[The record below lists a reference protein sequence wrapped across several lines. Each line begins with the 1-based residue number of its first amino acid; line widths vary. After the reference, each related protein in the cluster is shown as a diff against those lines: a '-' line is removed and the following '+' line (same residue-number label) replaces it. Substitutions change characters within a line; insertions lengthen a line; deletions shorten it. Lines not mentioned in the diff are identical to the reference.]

1 MPMSAKKF
9 ISDNGAEVHDRVRIE
24 TGSLTYEGLILP
36 KHNFSEENIIII
48 KLDNGYNIG
57 ISTED
62 AKMSVI
68 SKAKKKDVVVN
79 SRKENKKLPNIS
91 ILGTGGTI
99 ASFVDYKTGAVS
111 PAITAEQLVNSVKA
125 LDEVANVSAEPLF
138 SLASEDMKPE
148 HWEGMAVKIKE
159 MHDKNNH
166 GIVIGH
172 GTDTMSYS
180 AAALSFQLPEISN
193 PVIFTG
199 AQRSPDRPSS
209 DAHLNLV
216 GAAKAAMSDLG
227 EISIAMH
234 ETTDD
239 ENVAIWRGNRTRKAH
254 SSKRDAFV
262 SPNEGPIGIVKDK
275 IEWKR
280 KYRSTVKETEIQAG
294 FDDNIGLVWSH
305 PGLKVEDWENMVSGK
320 NGIVIAGTGLG
331 HINSDLLGTIQ
342 NTSKDIPV
350 AMSSQCLAGS
360 TNLNVYRNG
369 RKLLESG
376 VVETYDMLP
385 ETALVKMMW
394 LSKHN
399 HDNVKEMMGQNLVGE
414 ISNSRKLN

>member
-1 MPMSAKKF
+1 MSAKKF
-9 ISDNGAEVHDRVRIE
+9 ISDNGANVHDRVRIE
-24 TGSLTYEGLILP
+24 TRDMVYEGLILP
-36 KHNFSEENIIII
+36 KHNFSEEDIIIL

-57 ISTED
+57 VSTED
-62 AKMSVI
+62 AKMTLI
-68 SKAKKKDVVVN
+68 SKAEKKNAVDYIK
-79 SRKENKKLPNIS
+79 KENNELPDIS

-125 LDEVANVSAEPLF
+125 LVEVANVSAEPLF

-148 HWEGMAVKIKE
+148 HWEGMANKIKE
-159 MHDKNNH
+159 IHDKKDH

-193 PVIFTG
+193 PVVFTG

-216 GAAKAAMSDLG
+216 GAAKTAMSDLG

-239 ENVAIWRGNRTRKAH
+239 ENVAIWRGNRTRKTH
-254 SSKRDAFV
+254 SSKRNAFQ
-262 SPNEGPIGIVKDK
+262 SPNEGPLGIVKDK

-280 KYRSTVKETEIQAG
+280 KYRSTVESTTIKAG
-294 FDDNIGLVWSH
+294 FDDNIGMIWSH
-305 PGLKVEDWENMVSGK
+305 PGLKVNDWENSVSNK
-320 NGIVIAGTGLG
+320 NGVVIAGTGLG
-331 HINSDLLGTIQ
+331 HINSELLDVIEK
-342 NTSKDIPV
+342 TSKDIPV
-350 AMSSQCLAGS
+350 AMSSQCLSGS

-369 RKLLESG
+369 RKLLERG
-376 VVETYDMLP
+376 VVETYDMSP

-394 LSKHN
+394 LSKH
-399 HDNVKEMMGQNLVGE
+399 HRENVRTMMGENLVGE
-414 ISNSRKLN
+414 ISDSRKLI

>member
-1 MPMSAKKF
+1 MSAKKF
-9 ISDNGAEVHDRVRIE
+9 ITDNGAEVHDRVRIE
-24 TGSLTYEGLILP
+24 TGDLTYEGLILP
-36 KHNFSEENIIII
+36 KHNFSEDNIIII

-57 ISTED
+57 ISTEN
-62 AKMSVI
+62 AKMTLI
-68 SKAKKKDVVVN
+68 SKAEKKDTVTHTK
-79 SRKENKKLPNIS
+79 KENKELPDIS

-148 HWEGMAVKIKE
+148 HWEGMANKVKE

-193 PVIFTG
+193 PVVFTG

-216 GAAKAAMSDLG
+216 GAAKVAMSDLG

-234 ETTDD
+234 ETTND
-239 ENVAIWRGNRTRKAH
+239 ENVAIWRGNRARKAH
-254 SSKRDAFV
+254 SSKRDAFRT
-262 SPNEGPIGIVKDK
+262 PNEGPLGIVKDK
-275 IEWKR
+275 IEWKD
-280 KYRSTVKETEIQAG
+280 KYRSTVENTTIQAG
-294 FDDNIGLVWSH
+294 FDENIGMVWSH
-305 PGLKVEDWENMVSGK
+305 PGLKIEDWENIVSRK
-320 NGIVIAGTGLG
+320 NGVVIAGTGLG
-331 HINSDLLGTIQ
+331 HINSDLLGAIEK
-342 NTSKDIPV
+342 TSKDIPV
-350 AMSSQCLAGS
+350 AMSSQCLSGS

-369 RKLLESG
+369 RKLLERG
-376 VVETYDMLP
+376 VIETYDMLP

-394 LSKHN
+394 LSKH
-399 HDNVKEMMGQNLVGE
+399 HQDNVRDMMGQNLVGE

>member
-1 MPMSAKKF
+1 MSAKKF
-9 ISDNGAEVHDRVRIE
+9 ITDNGAEVHDRVRIE
-24 TGSLTYEGLILP
+24 TGDLTYEGLILP
-36 KHNFSEENIIII
+36 KHNFSEDNIIII

-57 ISTED
+57 ISTEN
-62 AKMSVI
+62 AKMTLI
-68 SKAKKKDVVVN
+68 SKAEKKDTVTHTK
-79 SRKENKKLPNIS
+79 KENKELPDIS

-148 HWEGMAVKIKE
+148 HWEGMANKVKE

-193 PVIFTG
+193 PVVFTG

-216 GAAKAAMSDLG
+216 GAAKVAMSDLG

-234 ETTDD
+234 ETTND
-239 ENVAIWRGNRTRKAH
+239 ENVAIWRGNRARKAH
-254 SSKRDAFV
+254 SSKRDAFRT
-262 SPNEGPIGIVKDK
+262 PNEGPLGIVKDK
-275 IEWKR
+275 IEWKD
-280 KYRSTVKETEIQAG
+280 KYRSTVENTTIQAG
-294 FDDNIGLVWSH
+294 FDENIGMVWSH
-305 PGLKVEDWENMVSGK
+305 PGLKIEDWENIVSRK
-320 NGIVIAGTGLG
+320 NGVVIAGTGLG
-331 HINSDLLGTIQ
+331 HINSDLLGAIEK
-342 NTSKDIPV
+342 TSKDIPV
-350 AMSSQCLAGS
+350 AMSSQCLSGS

-376 VVETYDMLP
+376 VIETYDMLP

-394 LSKHN
+394 LSKH
-399 HDNVKEMMGQNLVGE
+399 HQDNVRDMMGQNLVGE

>member
-1 MPMSAKKF
+1 MSAKKF
-9 ISDNGAEVHDRVRIE
+9 ISDNGANVHDRVRIE
-24 TGSLTYEGLILP
+24 TRDMVYEGLILP
-36 KHNFSEENIIII
+36 KHNFSEEDIIIL

-57 ISTED
+57 VSTED
-62 AKMSVI
+62 AKMTLI
-68 SKAKKKDVVVN
+68 SKAEKKDAVDYIK
-79 SRKENKKLPNIS
+79 KENNELPDIS

-148 HWEGMAVKIKE
+148 HWEGMANKIKE
-159 MHDKNNH
+159 MHDKKNH

-193 PVIFTG
+193 PVVFTG

-216 GAAKAAMSDLG
+216 GAAKTAMSDLG
-227 EISIAMH
+227 EIGIAMH

-254 SSKRDAFV
+254 SSKRNAFQ
-262 SPNEGPIGIVKDK
+262 SPNEGPLGIVKDK

-280 KYRSTVKETEIQAG
+280 KYRSTVESTTIKAG
-294 FDDNIGLVWSH
+294 FDDNIGMIWSH
-305 PGLKVEDWENMVSGK
+305 PGLKVNDWENSVSNK
-320 NGIVIAGTGLG
+320 NGVVIAGTGLG
-331 HINSDLLGTIQ
+331 HINSELLDVIEK
-342 NTSKDIPV
+342 TSKDIPV
-350 AMSSQCLAGS
+350 AMSSQCLSGS

-369 RKLLESG
+369 RKLLERG
-376 VVETYDMLP
+376 VVETYDMSP

-394 LSKHN
+394 LSKH
-399 HDNVKEMMGQNLVGE
+399 HQENVRTMMGENLVGE
-414 ISNSRKLN
+414 ISDSRKLI

>member
-1 MPMSAKKF
+1 MSAKKF
-9 ISDNGAEVHDRVRIE
+9 ITDNGAEVHDRVRIE
-24 TGSLTYEGLILP
+24 TGDLTYEGLILP
-36 KHNFSEENIIII
+36 KHNFSEDNIIII

-57 ISTED
+57 ISTNNAE
-62 AKMSVI
+62 MTLI
-68 SKAKKKDVVVN
+68 SKAEKKDTVN
-79 SRKENKKLPNIS
+79 HVKKENKELPDIS

-138 SLASEDMKPE
+138 SLASEDMKPK
-148 HWEGMAVKIKE
+148 HWEGMATKVKE

-193 PVIFTG
+193 PVVFTG

-216 GAAKAAMSDLG
+216 GAAKVAMSDLG

-239 ENVAIWRGNRTRKAH
+239 ENVAIWRGNRARKTH
-254 SSKRDAFV
+254 SSKRDAFRT
-262 SPNEGPIGIVKDK
+262 PNEGALGIVKDK

-280 KYRSTVKETEIQAG
+280 KYRSTVENTTIQAG
-294 FDDNIGLVWSH
+294 FDENIGMIWSH
-305 PGLKVEDWENMVSGK
+305 PGLKIEDWENIVSSK
-320 NGIVIAGTGLG
+320 NGVVIAGTGLG
-331 HINSDLLGTIQ
+331 HINSELLDVIEK
-342 NTSKDIPV
+342 TSEDMPV
-350 AMSSQCLAGS
+350 AMSSQCLSGS

-369 RKLLESG
+369 RKLLERG

-394 LSKHN
+394 LSKHH
-399 HDNVKEMMGQNLVGE
+399 HDNVRDMMGQNLVGE

>member
-1 MPMSAKKF
+1 MSAKKF
-9 ISDNGAEVHDRVRIE
+9 ITDNGAEVHDRVRIE
-24 TGSLTYEGLILP
+24 TGDLTYEGLILP
-36 KHNFSEENIIII
+36 KHNFSEDNIIII

-57 ISTED
+57 ISTEN
-62 AKMSVI
+62 AKMTLI
-68 SKAKKKDVVVN
+68 SKAEKKDTVTH
-79 SRKENKKLPNIS
+79 SKKENKELPNIS

-125 LDEVANVSAEPLF
+125 LDDLANVSAEPLF

-148 HWEGMAVKIKE
+148 HWEGMANKVKE

-193 PVIFTG
+193 PVVFTG

-216 GAAKAAMSDLG
+216 GAAKVAMSDLG

-234 ETTDD
+234 ETTND
-239 ENVAIWRGNRTRKAH
+239 ENVAIWRGNRARKAH
-254 SSKRDAFV
+254 SSKRDAFRT
-262 SPNEGPIGIVKDK
+262 PNEGPLGIVKDK
-275 IEWKR
+275 IEWKD
-280 KYRSTVKETEIQAG
+280 KYRSTVENTTIQAG
-294 FDDNIGLVWSH
+294 FDENIGMVWSH
-305 PGLKVEDWENMVSGK
+305 PGLKIEDWENIVSRK
-320 NGIVIAGTGLG
+320 NGVVIAGTGLG
-331 HINSDLLGTIQ
+331 HINSDLLGAIEK
-342 NTSKDIPV
+342 TSKDIPV
-350 AMSSQCLAGS
+350 AMSSQCLSGS

-376 VVETYDMLP
+376 VIETYDMLP

-394 LSKHN
+394 LSKH
-399 HDNVKEMMGQNLVGE
+399 HQDNVRDMMGQNLVGE

>member
-1 MPMSAKKF
+1 MSAKKF
-9 ISDNGAEVHDRVRIE
+9 ISDNGANVHDRVRIE
-24 TGSLTYEGLILP
+24 TKDMVYEGLILP
-36 KHNFSEENIIII
+36 KHNFSEEDIIIL

-57 ISTED
+57 VSTED
-62 AKMSVI
+62 AKMTLI
-68 SKAKKKDVVVN
+68 SKAEKKNAVDYIK
-79 SRKENKKLPNIS
+79 KENNELPDIS

-148 HWEGMAVKIKE
+148 HWEGMANKIKE
-159 MHDKNNH
+159 MHDKKNH

-193 PVIFTG
+193 PVVFTG

-216 GAAKAAMSDLG
+216 GAAKTAMSDLG

-254 SSKRDAFV
+254 SSKRNAFQ
-262 SPNEGPIGIVKDK
+262 SPNEGPLGIVKDK

-280 KYRSTVKETEIQAG
+280 KYRSTVESTTIKAG
-294 FDDNIGLVWSH
+294 FDDNIGMIWSH
-305 PGLKVEDWENMVSGK
+305 PGLKVNDWENSVSNK
-320 NGIVIAGTGLG
+320 NGVVIAGTGLG
-331 HINSDLLGTIQ
+331 HINSELLDVIEK
-342 NTSKDIPV
+342 TSKDIPV
-350 AMSSQCLAGS
+350 AMSSQCLSGS

-369 RKLLESG
+369 RKLLERG
-376 VVETYDMLP
+376 VVETYDMSP

-394 LSKHN
+394 LSKH
-399 HDNVKEMMGQNLVGE
+399 HQENVRTMMGENLVGE
-414 ISNSRKLN
+414 ISDSRKLI

>member
-1 MPMSAKKF
+1 MSAKKF
-9 ISDNGAEVHDRVRIE
+9 ISDNGAGVHDRVRIE

-159 MHDKNNH
+159 MHDENNH

-234 ETTDD
+234 ETTND

-394 LSKHN
+394 LSKHH

>member
-1 MPMSAKKF
+1 MSAKKF
-9 ISDNGAEVHDRVRIE
+9 ISDNGANVHDRVRIE
-24 TGSLTYEGLILP
+24 TRDMIYEGLILP
-36 KHNFSEENIIII
+36 KHNFSEEDIIIL

-57 ISTED
+57 VSTED
-62 AKMSVI
+62 AKMTLI
-68 SKAKKKDVVVN
+68 SKAEKNDAVDYIK
-79 SRKENKKLPNIS
+79 KENNELPDIS

-148 HWEGMAVKIKE
+148 HWEGMANKIKE
-159 MHDKNNH
+159 MHDKKNH

-193 PVIFTG
+193 PVVFTG

-216 GAAKAAMSDLG
+216 GAAKTAMSDLG
-227 EISIAMH
+227 EIGIAMH

-254 SSKRDAFV
+254 SSKRNAFQ
-262 SPNEGPIGIVKDK
+262 SPNEGPLGIVKDK

-280 KYRSTVKETEIQAG
+280 KYRSTVESTTIKAG
-294 FDDNIGLVWSH
+294 FDDNIGMIWSH
-305 PGLKVEDWENMVSGK
+305 PGLKVNDWENSVSNK
-320 NGIVIAGTGLG
+320 NGVVIAGTGLG
-331 HINSDLLGTIQ
+331 HINSELLDVIEK
-342 NTSKDIPV
+342 TSKDIPV
-350 AMSSQCLAGS
+350 AMSSQCLSGS

-369 RKLLESG
+369 RKLLERG
-376 VVETYDMLP
+376 VVETYDMSP

-394 LSKHN
+394 LSKH
-399 HDNVKEMMGQNLVGE
+399 HQENVRTMMGENLVGE
-414 ISNSRKLN
+414 ISDSRKLI

>member
-1 MPMSAKKF
+1 MSAKKF
-9 ISDNGAEVHDRVRIE
+9 ITDNGAEVHDRVRIE
-24 TGSLTYEGLILP
+24 TGDLTYEGLILP
-36 KHNFSEENIIII
+36 KHNFSEDNIIII

-57 ISTED
+57 ISIENAEMTL
-62 AKMSVI
+62 I
-68 SKAKKKDVVVN
+68 SKAEKKDTVN
-79 SRKENKKLPNIS
+79 HVKKENKELPDIS

-138 SLASEDMKPE
+138 SLASEDMKPK
-148 HWEGMAVKIKE
+148 HWEGMATKVKE

-193 PVIFTG
+193 PVVFTG

-216 GAAKAAMSDLG
+216 GAAKVAMSDLG

-234 ETTDD
+234 ETTDE
-239 ENVAIWRGNRTRKAH
+239 ENVAIWRGNRARKTH
-254 SSKRDAFV
+254 SSKRDAFRT
-262 SPNEGPIGIVKDK
+262 PNEGPLGIVKDK
-275 IEWKR
+275 IEWKD
-280 KYRSTVKETEIQAG
+280 KYRSTVENTTIQAG
-294 FDDNIGLVWSH
+294 FDENIGMVWSH
-305 PGLKVEDWENMVSGK
+305 PGLKIEDWENIVSRK
-320 NGIVIAGTGLG
+320 NGVVIAGTGLG
-331 HINSDLLGTIQ
+331 HINSDLLGAIEK
-342 NTSKDIPV
+342 TSKDIPV
-350 AMSSQCLAGS
+350 AMSSQCLSGS

-369 RKLLESG
+369 RKLLERG
-376 VVETYDMLP
+376 VIETYDMLP

-394 LSKHN
+394 LSKHH
-399 HDNVKEMMGQNLVGE
+399 HDNVRDMMGQNLVGE

>member
-1 MPMSAKKF
+1 MSAKKF
-9 ISDNGAEVHDRVRIE
+9 ITDNGAEVHDRVRIE
-24 TGSLTYEGLILP
+24 TGDLTYEGLILP
-36 KHNFSEENIIII
+36 KHNFSEDNIIII

-57 ISTED
+57 ISTEN
-62 AKMSVI
+62 AKMTLI
-68 SKAKKKDVVVN
+68 SKAEKKDTVTH
-79 SRKENKKLPNIS
+79 SKKENKELPNIS

-148 HWEGMAVKIKE
+148 HWEGMANKVKE

-193 PVIFTG
+193 PVVFTG

-216 GAAKAAMSDLG
+216 GAAKVAMSDLG

-234 ETTDD
+234 ETTND
-239 ENVAIWRGNRTRKAH
+239 ENVAIWRGNRARKAH
-254 SSKRDAFV
+254 SSKRDAFRT
-262 SPNEGPIGIVKDK
+262 PNEGPLGIVKDK
-275 IEWKR
+275 IEWKD
-280 KYRSTVKETEIQAG
+280 KYRSTVENTTIQAG
-294 FDDNIGLVWSH
+294 FDENIGMVWSH
-305 PGLKVEDWENMVSGK
+305 PGLKIEDWENIVSRK
-320 NGIVIAGTGLG
+320 NGVVIAGTGLG
-331 HINSDLLGTIQ
+331 HINSDLLEAIEK
-342 NTSKDIPV
+342 TSKDIPV
-350 AMSSQCLAGS
+350 AMSSQCLSGS

-369 RKLLESG
+369 RKLLEHG
-376 VVETYDMLP
+376 VIETYDMLP

-394 LSKHN
+394 LSKH
-399 HDNVKEMMGQNLVGE
+399 HQDNVRDMMGQNLVGE

>member
-1 MPMSAKKF
+1 MSAKKF
-9 ISDNGAEVHDRVRIE
+9 ISDNGANVHDRVRIE
-24 TGSLTYEGLILP
+24 TRDMVYEGLILP
-36 KHNFSEENIIII
+36 KHNFSEEDIIIL

-57 ISTED
+57 VSTED
-62 AKMSVI
+62 AKMTLI
-68 SKAKKKDVVVN
+68 SKAEKKNAVDYIK
-79 SRKENKKLPNIS
+79 KENNELPDIS

-148 HWEGMAVKIKE
+148 HWEGMANKIKE
-159 MHDKNNH
+159 MHDKKNH

-193 PVIFTG
+193 PVVFTG

-216 GAAKAAMSDLG
+216 GAAKTAMSDLG

-254 SSKRDAFV
+254 SSKRNAFQ
-262 SPNEGPIGIVKDK
+262 SPNEGPLGIVKDK

-280 KYRSTVKETEIQAG
+280 KYRSTVESTTIKAG
-294 FDDNIGLVWSH
+294 FDDNIGMIWSH
-305 PGLKVEDWENMVSGK
+305 PGLKVNDWENSVSNK
-320 NGIVIAGTGLG
+320 NGVVIAGTGLG
-331 HINSDLLGTIQ
+331 HINSELLDVIEK
-342 NTSKDIPV
+342 TSKDIPV
-350 AMSSQCLAGS
+350 AMSSQCLSGS

-369 RKLLESG
+369 RKLLERG
-376 VVETYDMLP
+376 VVETYDMSP

-394 LSKHN
+394 LSKH
-399 HDNVKEMMGQNLVGE
+399 HQENVRTMMGENLVGE
-414 ISNSRKLN
+414 ISDSRKLI

>member
-1 MPMSAKKF
+1 MSAKKF
-9 ISDNGAEVHDRVRIE
+9 IRDNGAEVHDRVRIE

-68 SKAKKKDVVVN
+68 SKAKKKDIVVD
-79 SRKENKKLPNIS
+79 SKKENKKLPNIS

-125 LDEVANVSAEPLF
+125 LDEVANVAAEPLF
-138 SLASEDMKPE
+138 SLASEDMKPK

-166 GIVIGH
+166 GIVVAH
-172 GTDTMSYS
+172 GTDTMAYS

-227 EISIAMH
+227 EISIVMH
-234 ETTDD
+234 ETTSD

-254 SSKRDAFV
+254 SSKRDAFT
-262 SPNEGPIGIVKDK
+262 SPNEGPIGIIKDN

-280 KYRSTVKETEIQAG
+280 KYRSTVKNTELQAG
-294 FDDNIGLVWSH
+294 FDDNIGMVWSH
-305 PGLKVEDWENMVSGK
+305 PGLKVEDWENIVSGK

-331 HINSDLLGTIQ
+331 HINSDLLDTIK
-342 NTSKDIPV
+342 NTSKDVPV
-350 AMSSQCLAGS
+350 VMSSQCLAGS

-369 RKLLESG
+369 RKLIENG
-376 VVETYDMLP
+376 VIETYDMLP

-394 LSKHN
+394 LSKHH
-399 HDNVKEMMGQNLVGE
+399 HDHVKDMMGQNLVGE

>member
-1 MPMSAKKF
+1 MSAKKF

-24 TGSLTYEGLILP
+24 TRDMVYEGLILP
-36 KHNFSEENIIII
+36 KHNFSEEDIIIL

-57 ISTED
+57 VSTKD
-62 AKMSVI
+62 AKMTLI
-68 SKAKKKDVVVN
+68 SKAEKKDAVDYIK
-79 SRKENKKLPNIS
+79 KENNELPDIS

-148 HWEGMAVKIKE
+148 HWEGMANKIKE
-159 MHDKNNH
+159 MHDKKDH

-193 PVIFTG
+193 PVVFTG

-216 GAAKAAMSDLG
+216 GAAKTAMSDLG
-227 EISIAMH
+227 EISITMH

-239 ENVAIWRGNRTRKAH
+239 ENVAIWRGNRTRKTH
-254 SSKRDAFV
+254 SSKRNAFQ
-262 SPNEGPIGIVKDK
+262 SPNEGPLGIVKDK

-280 KYRSTVKETEIQAG
+280 KYRSTVESTTIKAG
-294 FDDNIGLVWSH
+294 FDDNIGIIWSH
-305 PGLKVEDWENMVSGK
+305 PGLKVNDWETSVSNK
-320 NGIVIAGTGLG
+320 NGVVIAGTGLG
-331 HINSDLLGTIQ
+331 HINSELLDIIEK
-342 NTSKDIPV
+342 TSKDIPV
-350 AMSSQCLAGS
+350 AMSSQCLSGS

-369 RKLLESG
+369 RKLLERG
-376 VVETYDMLP
+376 VVETYDMSP

-394 LSKHN
+394 LSKH
-399 HDNVKEMMGQNLVGE
+399 HQEDVRTMMGKNLVGE
-414 ISNSRKLN
+414 ISDSRKMI

>member
-1 MPMSAKKF
+1 MSAKKF
-9 ISDNGAEVHDRVRIE
+9 ISDNGANVHDRVRIE
-24 TGSLTYEGLILP
+24 TGDLTYEGLILP
-36 KHNFSEENIIII
+36 KHNFSEDNIIII

-57 ISTED
+57 ISTEN
-62 AKMSVI
+62 AKMTLI
-68 SKAKKKDVVVN
+68 SKAEKKDTVTH
-79 SRKENKKLPNIS
+79 SKKENKELPNIS

-125 LDEVANVSAEPLF
+125 LDDVANVSAEPLF

-148 HWEGMAVKIKE
+148 HWEGMANKVKE

-193 PVIFTG
+193 PVVFTG

-216 GAAKAAMSDLG
+216 GAAKVAMSDLG

-234 ETTDD
+234 ETTND
-239 ENVAIWRGNRTRKAH
+239 ENVAIWRGNRARKAH
-254 SSKRDAFV
+254 SSKRDAFRT
-262 SPNEGPIGIVKDK
+262 PNEGPLGIVKDK
-275 IEWKR
+275 IEWKD
-280 KYRSTVKETEIQAG
+280 KYRSTVENTAIQAG
-294 FDDNIGLVWSH
+294 FDENIGMVWSH
-305 PGLKVEDWENMVSGK
+305 PGLKIEDWENIVSRK
-320 NGIVIAGTGLG
+320 NGVVIAGTGLG
-331 HINSDLLGTIQ
+331 HINSDLLGAIEK
-342 NTSKDIPV
+342 TSKDIPV
-350 AMSSQCLAGS
+350 AMSSQCLSGS

-369 RKLLESG
+369 RKLLERG
-376 VVETYDMLP
+376 VIETYDMLP

-394 LSKHN
+394 LSKH
-399 HDNVKEMMGQNLVGE
+399 HQDNVRDMMGQNLVGE

>member
-1 MPMSAKKF
+1 MSAKKF
-9 ISDNGAEVHDRVRIE
+9 ISDNGANVHDRVRIE
-24 TGSLTYEGLILP
+24 TRDMIYEGLILP
-36 KHNFSEENIIII
+36 KHNFSEEDIIIL

-57 ISTED
+57 VSTED
-62 AKMSVI
+62 AKMTLI
-68 SKAKKKDVVVN
+68 SKAEKKNAVDYIK
-79 SRKENKKLPNIS
+79 KENNELPDIS

-148 HWEGMAVKIKE
+148 HWEGMANKIKE
-159 MHDKNNH
+159 MHDKKNH

-193 PVIFTG
+193 PVVFTG

-216 GAAKAAMSDLG
+216 GAAKTAMSDLG

-254 SSKRDAFV
+254 SSKRNAFQ
-262 SPNEGPIGIVKDK
+262 SPNEGPLGIVKDK

-280 KYRSTVKETEIQAG
+280 KYRSTVESTTIKAG
-294 FDDNIGLVWSH
+294 FDDNIGMIWSH
-305 PGLKVEDWENMVSGK
+305 PGLKVNDWENSVSNK
-320 NGIVIAGTGLG
+320 NGVVIAGTGLG
-331 HINSDLLGTIQ
+331 HINSELLDVIEK
-342 NTSKDIPV
+342 TSKDIPV
-350 AMSSQCLAGS
+350 AMSSQCLSGS

-369 RKLLESG
+369 RKLLERG
-376 VVETYDMLP
+376 VVETYDMSP

-394 LSKHN
+394 LSKH
-399 HDNVKEMMGQNLVGE
+399 HRENVRTMMGENLVGE
-414 ISNSRKLN
+414 ISDSRKLI

>member
-1 MPMSAKKF
+1 MSAKKF
-9 ISDNGAEVHDRVRIE
+9 ISDNGANVHDRVRIE
-24 TGSLTYEGLILP
+24 TRDMIYEGLILP
-36 KHNFSEENIIII
+36 KHNFSEEDIIIL

-57 ISTED
+57 VSTED
-62 AKMSVI
+62 AKMTLI
-68 SKAKKKDVVVN
+68 SKSEKTDVVDYIK
-79 SRKENKKLPNIS
+79 KENNELPDIS

-148 HWEGMAVKIKE
+148 HWEGMANKIKE
-159 MHDKNNH
+159 MHDKKDH

-193 PVIFTG
+193 PVVFTG

-216 GAAKAAMSDLG
+216 GAAKTAMSDLG
-227 EISIAMH
+227 EIGIAMH

-254 SSKRDAFV
+254 SSKRNAFR
-262 SPNEGPIGIVKDK
+262 SPNEGPLGIVKDK

-280 KYRSTVKETEIQAG
+280 KYRSTVESTTIKAG
-294 FDDNIGLVWSH
+294 FDDNIGMIWSH
-305 PGLKVEDWENMVSGK
+305 PGLKVNDWENSVSNK
-320 NGIVIAGTGLG
+320 NGVVIAGTGLG
-331 HINSDLLGTIQ
+331 HINSELLDVIEK
-342 NTSKDIPV
+342 TSKDIPV
-350 AMSSQCLAGS
+350 AMSSQCLSGS

-369 RKLLESG
+369 RKLLERG
-376 VVETYDMLP
+376 VVETYDMSP

-394 LSKHN
+394 LSKH
-399 HDNVKEMMGQNLVGE
+399 HQENVRTMMGENLVGE
-414 ISNSRKLN
+414 ISDSRKLI

>member
-1 MPMSAKKF
+1 MPTSAEKF
-9 ISDNGAEVHDRVRIE
+9 ISDNGAKVHDRVKIE
-24 TGSLTYEGLILP
+24 AKELIYEGLILP
-36 KHNFSEENIIII
+36 KNNFSKEDILVI
-48 KLDNGYNIG
+48 KLDNGYNLG
-57 ISTED
+57 VSVEG
-62 AKMSVI
+62 AKLTIIAKAEKKETSV
-68 SKAKKKDVVVN
+68 
-79 SRKENKKLPNIS
+79 ENKIKSKDLPDIS

-125 LDEVANVSAEPLF
+125 LDQVANVSAEPLF

-148 HWEGMAVKIKE
+148 HWEKMAIKVKEI
-159 MHDKNNH
+159 HDKNNH
-166 GIVIGH
+166 GIIIGH

-216 GAAKAAMSDLG
+216 GAAKTAMSDLG
-227 EISIAMH
+227 EIGIAMH
-234 ETTDD
+234 ESTNDT
-239 ENVAIWRGNRTRKAH
+239 NVAIWRGNRTRKSH
-254 SSKRDAFV
+254 SSKRDAFA
-262 SPNEGPIGIVKDK
+262 SPNEGPIAIVKEK
-275 IEWKR
+275 IDWKT
-280 KYRSTVKETEIQAG
+280 KYKATTKNTELKAG
-294 FDDNIGLVWSH
+294 FDSKIAMVWAH
-305 PGLKVEDWENMVSGK
+305 PGLNVEDWENMTSGK

-331 HINSDLLGTIQ
+331 HINSELLEIVRKT
-342 NTSKDIPV
+342 TKDTPV
-350 AMSSQCLAGS
+350 VMSSQCLSGS

-369 RKLLESG
+369 RKLLNCG

-394 LSKHN
+394 LSKHYPN
-399 HDNVKEMMGQNLVGE
+399 DIKEKMGESLAGE

>member
-1 MPMSAKKF
+1 MSAKKF
-9 ISDNGAEVHDRVRIE
+9 ITDNGAEVHDRVRIE
-24 TGSLTYEGLILP
+24 TGDLTYEGLILP
-36 KHNFSEENIIII
+36 KHNFSEDNIIII

-57 ISTED
+57 ISTEN
-62 AKMSVI
+62 AKMTLI
-68 SKAKKKDVVVN
+68 SKAEKKDTVTH
-79 SRKENKKLPNIS
+79 SKKENKELPNIS

-148 HWEGMAVKIKE
+148 HWEGMANKVKE

-193 PVIFTG
+193 PVVFTG

-216 GAAKAAMSDLG
+216 GAAKVAMSDLG

-234 ETTDD
+234 ETTND
-239 ENVAIWRGNRTRKAH
+239 ENVAIWRGNRARKAH
-254 SSKRDAFV
+254 SSKRDAFRT
-262 SPNEGPIGIVKDK
+262 PNEGPLGIVKDK
-275 IEWKR
+275 IEWKD
-280 KYRSTVKETEIQAG
+280 KYRSTVENTTIQAG
-294 FDDNIGLVWSH
+294 FDENIGMVWSH
-305 PGLKVEDWENMVSGK
+305 PGLKIEDWENIVSRK
-320 NGIVIAGTGLG
+320 NGVVIAGTGLG
-331 HINSDLLGTIQ
+331 HINSDLLGAIEK
-342 NTSKDIPV
+342 TSKDIPV
-350 AMSSQCLAGS
+350 AMSSQCLSGS

-376 VVETYDMLP
+376 VIETYDMLP

-394 LSKHN
+394 LSKH
-399 HDNVKEMMGQNLVGE
+399 HQDNVRDMMGQNLVGE

>member
-1 MPMSAKKF
+1 MSAKKF
-9 ISDNGAEVHDRVRIE
+9 ISDNGANVHDRVRIE
-24 TGSLTYEGLILP
+24 TRDMIYEGLILP
-36 KHNFSEENIIII
+36 KHNFSEEDIIIL

-57 ISTED
+57 VSTED
-62 AKMSVI
+62 AKMTLI
-68 SKAKKKDVVVN
+68 SKAEKKDAVDYIK
-79 SRKENKKLPNIS
+79 KENNELPDIS

-148 HWEGMAVKIKE
+148 HWEGMANKIKE
-159 MHDKNNH
+159 MHDKKNH

-193 PVIFTG
+193 PVVFTG

-216 GAAKAAMSDLG
+216 GAAKTAMSDLG

-254 SSKRDAFV
+254 SSKRNAFQ
-262 SPNEGPIGIVKDK
+262 SPNEGPLGIVKDK

-280 KYRSTVKETEIQAG
+280 KYRSTVESTTIKAG
-294 FDDNIGLVWSH
+294 FDDNIGMIWSH
-305 PGLKVEDWENMVSGK
+305 PGLKVNDWENSVSNK
-320 NGIVIAGTGLG
+320 NGVVIAGTGLG
-331 HINSDLLGTIQ
+331 HINSELLDVIEK
-342 NTSKDIPV
+342 TSKDIPV
-350 AMSSQCLAGS
+350 AMSSQCLSGS

-369 RKLLESG
+369 RKLLERG
-376 VVETYDMLP
+376 VVETYDMSP

-394 LSKHN
+394 LSKH
-399 HDNVKEMMGQNLVGE
+399 HQENVRTMMGENLVGE
-414 ISNSRKLN
+414 ISDSRKLI

>member
-1 MPMSAKKF
+1 MSAKKF
-9 ISDNGAEVHDRVRIE
+9 ISDNGANVHDRVRIE
-24 TGSLTYEGLILP
+24 TRDMIYEGLILP
-36 KHNFSEENIIII
+36 KHNFSEEDIIIL

-57 ISTED
+57 VSTED
-62 AKMSVI
+62 AKMTLI
-68 SKAKKKDVVVN
+68 SKAEKNDAVDYIK
-79 SRKENKKLPNIS
+79 KENNELPDIS

-148 HWEGMAVKIKE
+148 HWEGMANKIKE
-159 MHDKNNH
+159 MHDKKNH

-193 PVIFTG
+193 PVVFTG

-216 GAAKAAMSDLG
+216 GAAKTAMSDLG
-227 EISIAMH
+227 EIGIAMH

-254 SSKRDAFV
+254 SSKRNAFR
-262 SPNEGPIGIVKDK
+262 SPNEGPLGIVKDK

-280 KYRSTVKETEIQAG
+280 KYRSTVESTTIKAG
-294 FDDNIGLVWSH
+294 FDDNIGMIWSH
-305 PGLKVEDWENMVSGK
+305 PGLKVNDWENSVSNK
-320 NGIVIAGTGLG
+320 NGVVIAGTGLG
-331 HINSDLLGTIQ
+331 HINSELLDVIEK
-342 NTSKDIPV
+342 TSKDIPV
-350 AMSSQCLAGS
+350 AMSSQCLSGS

-369 RKLLESG
+369 RKLLERG
-376 VVETYDMLP
+376 VVETYDMSP

-394 LSKHN
+394 LSKH
-399 HDNVKEMMGQNLVGE
+399 HQENVRTMMGENLVGE
-414 ISNSRKLN
+414 ISDSRKLI